1 MSRTTKMARGLLL
14 LYVFTVVEGAV
25 FAWREG
31 MGAPL
36 RIRRDMRGGTCA
48 LQRPSSQ
55 SRRLSNV
62 GEEVNRPLA
71 NMHAADDTS
80 VYEPVHRRV
89 RRWSA
94 TPVMAPPLL
103 TDPPHWE
110 RTYIK
115 TKLYPSLSF

>member
-1 MSRTTKMARGLLL
+1 MSRTIKMARGLLL
-14 LYVFTVVEGAV
+14 LCVLAVAAGAT

-36 RIRRDMRGGTCA
+36 RIRREKWGGTCA

-55 SRRLSNV
+55 SRRLSNI
-62 GEEVNRPLA
+62 GEEDNYPPVT
-71 NMHAADDTS
+71 MHAAQDTL
-80 VYEPVHRRV
+80 VHKPVQRRV